1 MHISKTGTQ
10 NNKLRVDTTIPL
22 FLYMEIGYN
31 TKEVVVRSHQ
41 WEVMR
46 FTAYSHVMP
55 NMRQLEIFQNHVTI
69 GLEQ

>member
-1 MHISKTGTQ
+1 
-10 NNKLRVDTTIPL
+10 
-22 FLYMEIGYN
+22 MEIGYN